1 VKPGKTRRE
10 IVQHRIALGVWGG
23 ESPEAYLKDRTG
35 QIDATSYSIQEMN
48 DGRSIAI
55 AHVPM
60 RGGGWV
66 CTHEDITERRQAQA
80 KIERLARYDALT
92 NLPNRVRVRE
102 RWQEALRRLRPG
114 EGLAVHAIDFDRF
127 KEIND
132 ALGLAVGD
140 ELLQAVAAR
149 LSEVAEGGNTLAR
162 IGADEFVI
170 VQVPAQS
177 PTDATV
183 SRVGSSL
190 A

>member
-1 VKPGKTRRE
+1 
-10 IVQHRIALGVWGG
+10 
-23 ESPEAYLKDRTG
+23 
-35 QIDATSYSIQEMN
+35 
-48 DGRSIAI
+48 
-55 AHVPM
+55 
-60 RGGGWV
+60 
-66 CTHEDITERRQAQA
+66 
-80 KIERLARYDALT
+80 
-92 NLPNRVRVRE
+92 VRE